1 MLGGSESVADNPYPS
16 LGWNPVPGIPEQV
29 TTLYRK
35 VKSAA
40 DTLNNCHRQIEYL
53 LGASSSWHGDAASA
67 FRDTLDGDL
76 KTAMMNAGHSL
87 DKAAVAL
94 SKWEGELAS
103 HRDLAK
109 KYDDAARENKN
120 DVEKA
125 KTRYDQ
131 AKGNPDLKLVGK
143 EYPSQAEADAATE
156 RLRAAER
163 ELNEATT
170 HLNRANA
177 AYNDVI
183 TKAKELEG
191 THNDAAEAVARSLDE
206 ADDKL
211 APKEPGWFSKT
222 LSAIGEGLKAVGEF
236 LVEHAGTIG
245 AIAGLLA
252 LLPTPLAPVFA
263 GIAVAASAVS
273 MAKNLSSEDF
283 RDSLMGKYGLKEGVF
298 AWTSM
303 VGDSLGMVPGVGA
316 LARAGSEAGL
326 AAAIAREGGEAL
338 PLGSKLGEFGSKIVP
353 AFNVKALSVATD
365 PTTGALEYGINGVN
379 VAANMASSLESI
391 GVFPKDGPGHDA
403 SEITK
408 GAAAATGLKGG
419 VTEIVTDVTEMIR
432 SVRL

>member
-1 MLGGSESVADNPYPS
+1 MADNPFPS
-16 LGWNPVPGIPEQV
+16 LGWNPVPGVPEQV
-29 TTLYRK
+29 TSLYRK

-87 DKAAVAL
+87 DKAAAAL
-94 SKWEGELAS
+94 GTWQGELTS
-103 HRDLAK
+103 HRELAK
-109 KYDDAARENKN
+109 KYDDAARENKA
-120 DVEKA
+120 DADKA
-125 KTRYDQ
+125 RSRYDQ
-131 AKGNPDLKLVGK
+131 AAGNPDLRLAGK

-170 HLNRANA
+170 HLDNANT
-177 AYNDVI
+177 AYNDVLG
-183 TKAKELEG
+183 KAKELEG
-191 THNDAAEAVARSLDE
+191 THTDAAETVARSLDE

-211 APKEPGWFSKT
+211 APKEPGWFDKA

-252 LLPTPLAPVFA
+252 LLPTPLAPVFL

-273 MAKNLSSEDF
+273 MAKNLASEDF
-283 RDSLMGKYGLKEGVF
+283 RDSLMGEYGFKEGAF
-298 AWTSM
+298 AWASM
-303 VGDSLGMVPGVGA
+303 VGDGLGMVPGVGA

-326 AAAIAREGGEAL
+326 AAAVAREGGEAL
-338 PLGSKLGEFGSKIVP
+338 SLGSKLGAFGKEIVP
-353 AFNVKALSVATD
+353 AFSYKALDAATS
-365 PTTGALEYGINGVN
+365 PATGALQYGINGVN
-379 VAANMASSLESI
+379 VAANMASSLENM
-391 GVFPKDGPGHDA
+391 GVLPKNGPGHDA

-408 GAAAATGLKGG
+408 GAAASTGFRSGAIAIAEDIGELMGG
-419 VTEIVTDVTEMIR
+419 IR
-432 SVRL
+432 L

>member
-1 MLGGSESVADNPYPS
+1 MADNPFPS

-29 TTLYRK
+29 TSLYRK

-94 SKWEGELAS
+94 GKWEGDLTS
-103 HRDLAK
+103 HRELAK
-109 KYDDAARENKN
+109 KYDDAARENKA
-120 DVEKA
+120 DADKA
-125 KTRYDQ
+125 RTRYDQ
-131 AKGNPDLKLVGK
+131 AAGNPDLKLAGR

-156 RLRAAER
+156 RLRTAER

-170 HLNRANA
+170 HLNNANT

-183 TKAKELEG
+183 AKAKELEG
-191 THNDAAEAVARSLDE
+191 THTDAAETVARSLDE

-211 APKEPGWFSKT
+211 APKEPGWFDKA

-252 LLPTPLAPVFA
+252 LLPTPLAPVFL

-273 MAKNLSSEDF
+273 MAKNLASEDF
-283 RDSLMGKYGLKEGVF
+283 RDSLMGEYGLKEGAF
-298 AWTSM
+298 AWASM
-303 VGDSLGMVPGVGA
+303 VGDGLGMVPGVGA

-326 AAAIAREGGEAL
+326 AAAVAREGGEAL
-338 PLGSKLGEFGSKIVP
+338 SLGSKLGAFGKEIVP
-353 AFNVKALSVATD
+353 AFSYKALDAATS
-365 PTTGALEYGINGVN
+365 PATGALQYGINGVN
-379 VAANMASSLESI
+379 VAANMASSLENM
-391 GVFPKDGPGHDA
+391 GVLPKNGPGHDA
-403 SEITK
+403 SEVTK
-408 GAAAATGLKGG
+408 GAAASTGLVDGVKG
-419 VTEIVTDVTEMIR
+419 IALDVGQLMAG
-432 SVRL
+432 VRL

>member
-1 MLGGSESVADNPYPS
+1 MGNNPYPS

-29 TTLYRK
+29 TSLYRK

-40 DTLNNCHRQIEYL
+40 DTLDNCHRQIEYL
-53 LGASSSWHGDAASA
+53 LGASSSWQGDAASA

-76 KTAMMNAGHSL
+76 KTAMMNAGNSL
-87 DKAAVAL
+87 GKAAAAL
-94 SKWEGELAS
+94 GTWEGDLTS

-109 KYDDAARENKN
+109 KYDDAARENKS
-120 DVEKA
+120 DVDKA
-125 KTRYDQ
+125 RTRYDQ
-131 AKGNPDLKLVGK
+131 AKGNPDLKLAGK

-156 RLRAAER
+156 RLRTAER
-163 ELNEATT
+163 ELNAATT
-170 HLNRANA
+170 HLNNANT

-191 THNDAAEAVARSLDE
+191 THTDAAEAVARSLDE

-211 APKEPGWFSKT
+211 APKEPGWFSKA

-273 MAKNLSSEDF
+273 MAKNLASEDF
-283 RDSLMGKYGLKEGVF
+283 RDSLMGEYGLKEGVF
-298 AWTSM
+298 AWASLA
-303 VGDSLGMVPGVGA
+303 GDSLGMVPGVGA
-316 LARAGSEAGL
+316 LAKAGSEAGL
-326 AAAIAREGGEAL
+326 AAAVAREGGEAL
-338 PLGSKLGEFGSKIVP
+338 SVGSKLGAFGREIVP
-353 AFNVKALSVATD
+353 AFSYKALDVATS
-365 PTTGALEYGINGVN
+365 PTTGALQYGINGVN
-379 VAANMASSLESI
+379 VAANMASSLESL
-391 GVFPKDGPGHDA
+391 GVLPKDGPGHDA

-408 GAAAATGLKGG
+408 GVAASTGLVDGA
-419 VTEIVTDVTEMIR
+419 TDIARDVGQLMAGIR
-432 SVRL
+432 L

>member
-1 MLGGSESVADNPYPS
+1 MANNPYPS

-29 TTLYRK
+29 SSLYRK

-53 LGASSSWHGDAASA
+53 LGASSSWQGDAASA

-76 KTAMMNAGHSL
+76 KTAMMNAGNSL
-87 DKAAVAL
+87 GKAAAAL
-94 SKWEGELAS
+94 GTWEGDLTS

-109 KYDDAARENKN
+109 KYDDAARENKG
-120 DVEKA
+120 DVDKA
-125 KTRYDQ
+125 RTRYDQ
-131 AKGNPDLKLVGK
+131 AKGNPDLKLAGK

-156 RLRAAER
+156 RLRTAER

-170 HLNRANA
+170 HLNNANS

-183 TKAKELEG
+183 AKAKELEG
-191 THNDAAEAVARSLDE
+191 THTDAAEAVARSLDE

-211 APKEPGWFSKT
+211 APKEPGWFSKA

-273 MAKNLSSEDF
+273 MAKNLASEDF
-283 RDSLMGKYGLKEGVF
+283 RDSLAGEYGLKEGVF
-298 AWTSM
+298 AWASL
-303 VGDSLGMVPGVGA
+303 VGDGLGMVPGVGA
-316 LARAGSEAGL
+316 LAKAGSEAGL
-326 AAAIAREGGEAL
+326 AAAVAREGGEAL
-338 PLGSKLGEFGSKIVP
+338 SLGSKLGTFGKEIVP
-353 AFNVKALSVATD
+353 AFSYKALDVATS
-365 PTTGALEYGINGVN
+365 PTTGALQYGINGVN
-379 VAANMASSLESI
+379 VAANMASSLESL
-391 GVFPKDGPGHDA
+391 GVLPKNGPGHDA

-408 GAAAATGLKGG
+408 GAAAATGLKGARADIITG
-419 VTEIVTDVTEMIR
+419 IGELMGA
-432 SVRL
+432 VRL